1 MSLFDQPASLSS
13 RLSALI
19 QRLGWSGR
27 APRVILERASRL
39 DLPFNAMPA
48 TRDSICWLEGPPL
61 QRLVELP
68 RGALSGPVQEDK
80 AQAHAVLI
88 RIVEVQQQQLES
100 FDLRLIDGLSNCD
113 PEQAHFTNLEEYAAS
128 EACRQVRIISYKD
141 FVRAISQ
148 ALPRFLAGECIS
160 LRQACWHG
168 ERIFWGGEQHSEALA
183 CAVAYAR
190 RRQLEINLPAELSR
204 YRLSSSGL
212 SELQQRYHV
221 LAMPGAAWSDPAFMS
236 LLLDTGLPYA
246 RLSLL
251 RNPGAPEFLLL
262 PKHSAEASALGEGLR
277 LAGAPDVVQ
286 HLQGLAAHK
295 PETGP
300 LQGTTSLT

>member
-1 MSLFDQPASLSS
+1 MSLFDHPSSLSS
-13 RLSALI
+13 RLAALI

-27 APRVILERASRL
+27 APRLILERASRL
-39 DLPFNAMPA
+39 DLPFKAMPS

-68 RGALSGPVQEDK
+68 RDALSGPVQEDK
-80 AQAHAVLI
+80 AQAHAVLVQV
-88 RIVEVQQQQLES
+88 VEVQQQQLAS
-100 FDLRLIDGLSNCD
+100 FDLRLIDGLSSCD
-113 PEQAHFTNLEEYAAS
+113 PEQVHVTSFEQYAAS

-141 FVRAISQ
+141 FVKTISQ

-160 LRQACWHG
+160 LRQASWHG

-190 RRQLEINLPAELSR
+190 RRQLEILLPAELSS

-212 SELQQRYHV
+212 TELQQRYHV

-251 RNPGAPEFLLL
+251 RSPGAPEFLLL
-262 PKHSAEASALGEGLR
+262 PKHSTEATALGEGLR
-277 LAGAPDVVQ
+277 LAGAPDVV
-286 HLQGLAAHK
+286 HYLQGLAAAK
-295 PETGP
+295 TETAP
-300 LQGTTSLT
+300 AQGAALLP

>member
-1 MSLFDQPASLSS
+1 MSLFDQPSSLSS
-13 RLSALI
+13 RLAALI
-19 QRLGWSGR
+19 QRLGLSSR
-27 APRVILERASRL
+27 APRLILERASRL
-39 DLPFNAMPA
+39 HLPFNAMPA

-61 QRLVELP
+61 HRLVELP

-88 RIVEVQQQQLES
+88 QIIEVQQQQLES

-113 PEQAHFTNLEEYAAS
+113 PEQTQFTCFEDYAAS

-148 ALPRFLAGECIS
+148 ALPRFLAGERIS
-160 LRQACWHG
+160 LRQASWHG

-190 RRQLEINLPAELSR
+190 RRQLEIILPAELSR

-262 PKHSAEASALGEGLR
+262 PKHSAEASDLGEGLL
-277 LAGAPDVVQ
+277 LAGAPDVV
-286 HLQGLAAHK
+286 HYLQGLAAHQ
-295 PETGP
+295 PETAP
-300 LQGTTSLT
+300 IQGTTSPT

>member
-1 MSLFDQPASLSS
+1 
-13 RLSALI
+13 
-19 QRLGWSGR
+19 
-27 APRVILERASRL
+27 
-39 DLPFNAMPA
+39 
-48 TRDSICWLEGPPL
+48 
-61 QRLVELP
+61 ELP

-80 AQAHAVLI
+80 AQAHAVLT

-100 FDLRLIDGLSNCD
+100 FDLRLIDGLSNCN
-113 PEQAHFTNLEEYAAS
+113 PEQAHFASFEEYALS
-128 EACRQVRIISYKD
+128 EDCRQVRIISYKD
-141 FVRAISQ
+141 FVRTISQ

-160 LRQACWHG
+160 LRQASWHG
-168 ERIFWGGEQHSEALA
+168 KRIFWGGEQHSEALA

-204 YRLSSSGL
+204 YRLSSGGL
-212 SELQQRYHV
+212 NELQQRYHV

-277 LAGAPDVVQ
+277 LAGAPDVVL
-286 HLQGLAAHK
+286 HLQGLAAHEL
-295 PETGP
+295 ETVP
-300 LQGTTSLT
+300 SPGTPSAI

>member
-19 QRLGWSGR
+19 QRLGWSSR
-27 APRVILERASRL
+27 APRVLLERAGHL
-39 DLPFNAMPA
+39 DLPFKAMPA
-48 TRDSICWLEGPPL
+48 TRDSICWLEGLPL

-80 AQAHAVLI
+80 AQAHAVLT

-113 PEQAHFTNLEEYAAS
+113 PEQAHFASFEKYALS

-160 LRQACWHG
+160 LRQASWHG

-212 SELQQRYHV
+212 NELQQRYHV

-277 LAGAPDVVQ
+277 LAGAPDVVL
-286 HLQGLAAHK
+286 HLQGLAAHQ

-300 LQGTTSLT
+300 PQGTTSQT